1 MSNQVGEAG
10 ARGIRLLLESLKLE
24 RLVLS
29 GSNLQDEGAAVV
41 AGAINGNTFLK
52 VSVSVIS
59 IDRAPASP

>member
-1 MSNQVGEAG
+1 M
-10 ARGIRLLLESLKLE
+10 LESLKLE

-59 IDRAPASP
+59 IDRATASP